1 MATQNPTLNLDE
13 SLFNYFCLAVLD
25 RFRQIDGKEIPEI
38 KYVLYCNDNG
48 QTKENQIRLPGGG
61 VQFKDIADAVG
72 VLIENPKYQNIK
84 EHLKWFLLEVN
95 EKEEKFR
102 ENFKHFPE
110 NSLEE
115 KKVKHTAFIEA
126 LNYLGS
132 AALETFSESV
142 LREILKQSQKQTIV
156 REMKEETDNEVVV
169 IRQYMTART
178 GNHCKYG
185 FLVKKING
193 SDSYAGSSEGEIR
206 SSDWMPA
213 EQLLREIFKGHKN
226 FLQESFLEL
235 GKKYHFNNPTLARQ
249 YAKLVSNY

>member
-1 MATQNPTLNLDE
+1 MTTQNPALNLDK

-25 RFRQIDGKEIPEI
+25 RLHQIDGKEIPEI
-38 KYVLYCNDNG
+38 KYVLYCNNNG

-61 VQFKDIADAVG
+61 IQFGDIADAVG
-72 VLIENPKYQNIK
+72 VLIKNQKYQNIK
-84 EHLKWFLLEVN
+84 EHLKWFLLEVS
-95 EKEEKFR
+95 EKEKEFR
-102 ENFKHFPE
+102 ENFEHFPD
-110 NSLEE
+110 NSPEE
-115 KKVKHTAFIEA
+115 KKTKHKAFVET
-126 LNYLGS
+126 LNYLGN
-132 AALETFSESV
+132 AALGTFSEDV
-142 LREILKQSQKQTIV
+142 LREILKQSQKQTII

-169 IRQYMTART
+169 IKQYATARI